1 MSTTTNAVVPVVT
14 QVQQAMKREDRA
26 QMLDTLLAGSGI
38 TPDRFMAV
46 VLNSIVRSP
55 DLQTASLESILD
67 SVRVAA
73 TLRLEPTGI
82 LGEGYIV
89 KYKNTAQFEAGYR
102 GLMKLARRSGQIDTM
117 DSQVVYAADEFQIEL
132 GTEPRILHRPSTE
145 GERGNFRGAYAYARL
160 TNGELVIEW
169 MTMADLESVRKSSRN
184 SSGEHSPW
192 VNHPGEMYRK
202 TVIKRLM
209 KRLPLGTD
217 GELALTHE
225 AELDSQE
232 QPARQPSPQVTDIR
246 KRLGWPTEMAEK
258 VATGK
263 ALDPTG
269 EVIARVREQ
278 VESAIDAPAY
288 RTSDVGQPG
297 ASGDNV
303 TVAPDDNV
311 TVVAPNDLAA
321 ISDLTAIAD
330 AVFEG
335 DVLTAMPIEVSAALP
350 VTPDGEILDRQEDD
364 PEAVCGAQSPFDAD
378 KSCVRERGH
387 KGDKGGHRD
396 DSGLIAW
403 PVAKS

>member
-1 MSTTTNAVVPVVT
+1 MSTTEPTKAVALVT

-55 DLQTASLESILD
+55 DLQRASLESILD

-82 LGEGYIV
+82 LGEGYIIR
-89 KYKNTAQFEAGYR
+89 YKDAAQFEAGYR
-102 GLMKLARRSGQIDTM
+102 GLMKLARRSGQIDSL
-117 DSQVVYAADEFQIEL
+117 DSQVVYTADRFEIDL
-132 GTEPRILHRPSTE
+132 GTEPRILHHPTIE
-145 GERGNFRGAYAYARL
+145 GDRGNYRGAYAWARL
-160 TNGELVIEW
+160 TNGELIIEW
-169 MTMADLESVRKSSRN
+169 MTQADIEAVRKVSRN
-184 SSGEHSPW
+184 SDGEHSPW
-192 VNHPGEMYRK
+192 VRHYGEMARK

-225 AELDSQE
+225 AELDAQE

-246 KRLGWPTEMAEK
+246 KRLG
-258 VATGK
+258 
-263 ALDPTG
+263 
-269 EVIARVREQ
+269 I
-278 VESAIDAPAY
+278 APAAQ
-288 RTSDVGQPG
+288 TSDVGQPG

-303 TVAPDDNV
+303 ETPTEAEVAGI
-311 TVVAPNDLAA
+311 A
-321 ISDLTAIAD
+321 DLTAIAD

-364 PEAVCGAQSPFDAD
+364 PDAVCGAQSPFDAD

-403 PVAKS
+403 PVK

>member
-1 MSTTTNAVVPVVT
+1 MSTTPNTQVALVT

-26 QMLDTLLAGSGI
+26 QMLDTLLANSGI
-38 TPDRFMAV
+38 APERFMAV

-55 DLQTASLESILD
+55 DLQKASLESILD

-82 LGEGYIV
+82 LGEGYILAYGG
-89 KYKNTAQFEAGYR
+89 KAQFEAGYR
-102 GLMKLARRSGQIDTM
+102 GLMKLARRSGQVDSL
-117 DSQVVYAADEFQIEL
+117 DSQVVYTSDRFEIDL
-132 GTEPRILHRPSTE
+132 GTEPRILHQPCMESQ
-145 GERGNFRGAYAYARL
+145 RGNFRGAYAFARL

-169 MTMADLESVRKSSRN
+169 MPTPDIEAVRKVSRN

-192 VNHPGEMYRK
+192 VNHYGEMARK

-225 AELDSQE
+225 AELDQQE
-232 QPARQPSPQVTDIR
+232 QPARTPSPQVTDIR
-246 KRLGWPTEMAEK
+246 KRLG
-258 VATGK
+258 
-263 ALDPTG
+263 
-269 EVIARVREQ
+269 I
-278 VESAIDAPAY
+278 APAGQ
-288 RTSDVGQPG
+288 TSDVGHPG

-303 TVAPDDNV
+303 ETPSEAEVAGI
-311 TVVAPNDLAA
+311 A
-321 ISDLTAIAD
+321 DLTAIAD

-335 DVLTAMPIEVSAALP
+335 DVLTAMPIEVSATLAVP
-350 VTPDGEILDRQEDD
+350 TVTVTPDGEMVEDD
-364 PEAVCGAQSPFDAD
+364 GPCNEPSPGDPS
-378 KSCVRERGH
+378 KTCIRPYGH

-403 PVAKS
+403 PVAK

>member
-1 MSTTTNAVVPVVT
+1 MSTTNAVVPVVT
-14 QVQQAMKREDRA
+14 QVQQAMRREDRA

-117 DSQVVYAADEFQIEL
+117 DSQVVYTADTFQVDL
-132 GTEPRILHRPSTE
+132 GTEPRILHHPTIT
-145 GERGNFRGAYAYARL
+145 GDRGNFLGAYAWARL
-160 TNGELVIEW
+160 TNGELIIEW
-169 MTMADLESVRKSSRN
+169 MTMADLERVRKSSRN

-232 QPARQPSPQVTDIR
+232 QAPMPRVLPPPKVANIR
-246 KRLGWPTEMAEK
+246 ARLGLPTSEGAYPDG
-258 VATGK
+258 TTTT
-263 ALDPTG
+263 P
-269 EVIARVREQ
+269 EQ
-278 VESAIDAPAY
+278 P
-288 RTSDVGQPG
+288 TSDVGQPG
-297 ASGDNV
+297 ASGGNV
-303 TVAPDDNV
+303 G
-311 TVVAPNDLAA
+311 
-321 ISDLTAIAD
+321 DLTAIAD
-330 AVFEG
+330 AVFDPATVD
-335 DVLTAMPIEVSAALP
+335 DVAFAAMPIEVSAALP

-364 PEAVCGAQSPFDAD
+364 PDAVCGAQSPFDAD

-403 PVAKS
+403 PVAK

>member
-1 MSTTTNAVVPVVT
+1 MSTTPNTQVALVT

-55 DLQTASLESILD
+55 DIQNASLESILD

-89 KYKNTAQFEAGYR
+89 KYKDTAQFEAGYR

-117 DSQVVYAADEFQIEL
+117 DSQVVYDADEFQVEL
-132 GTEPRILHRPSTE
+132 GTEPRILHRPTIE

-169 MTMADLESVRKSSRN
+169 MTMADLEAVRKSSRN
-184 SSGEHSPW
+184 GSGQYSPW

-225 AELDSQE
+225 AELDAQD
-232 QPARQPSPQVTDIR
+232 QPARTPSPQVTDIR
-246 KRLGWPTEMAEK
+246 KRLG
-258 VATGK
+258 
-263 ALDPTG
+263 
-269 EVIARVREQ
+269 I
-278 VESAIDAPAY
+278 APAGQ
-288 RTSDVGQPG
+288 TSDVGQPG
-297 ASGDNV
+297 ASEGNV
-303 TVAPDDNV
+303 DE
-311 TVVAPNDLAA
+311 AA
-321 ISDLTAIAD
+321 TT
-330 AVFEG
+330 EG
-335 DVLTAMPIEVSAALP
+335 DVLTAMPIEVSAALS
-350 VTPDGEILDRQEDD
+350 VTPDGEMLDHQEDD
-364 PEAVCGAQSPFDAD
+364 PDAVCGAQSPFDAD
-378 KSCVRERGH
+378 KYCVRERGH

-403 PVAKS
+403 PVK

>member
-1 MSTTTNAVVPVVT
+1 MSTTEPTKAVALVT

-55 DLQTASLESILD
+55 DIQNASLESILD

-89 KYKNTAQFEAGYR
+89 KYKDTAQFEAGYR

-117 DSQVVYAADEFQIEL
+117 DSQVVYDADEFQVEL
-132 GTEPRILHRPSTE
+132 GTEPRILHRPTIE

-169 MTMADLESVRKSSRN
+169 MTMADLEAVRKSSRN
-184 SSGEHSPW
+184 GSGQYSPW

-225 AELDSQE
+225 AELDAQD
-232 QPARQPSPQVTDIR
+232 QPAPEPRPDYRKRLDQSAEIR
-246 KRLGWPTEMAEK
+246 KRLG
-258 VATGK
+258 
-263 ALDPTG
+263 
-269 EVIARVREQ
+269 I
-278 VESAIDAPAY
+278 APAAQ
-288 RTSDVGQPG
+288 TSDVGHPG

-303 TVAPDDNV
+303 RSVGEAEM
-311 TVVAPNDLAA
+311 AEIA
-321 ISDLTAIAD
+321 DLTAIAD

-364 PEAVCGAQSPFDAD
+364 PDAVCGAQSPFDAD

-403 PVAKS
+403 PVK

>member
-89 KYKNTAQFEAGYR
+89 KYKDTAQFEAGYR
-102 GLMKLARRSGQIDTM
+102 GLMKLARRSGQVDSL
-117 DSQVVYAADEFQIEL
+117 DSQVVYTSDRFEIDL
-132 GTEPRILHRPSTE
+132 GTEPRILHQPCMESQ
-145 GERGNFRGAYAYARL
+145 RGNFRGAYAFARL

-169 MTMADLESVRKSSRN
+169 MPTPDIEAVRKVSRN

-192 VNHPGEMYRK
+192 VNHYGEMARK

-225 AELDSQE
+225 AELDAQD
-232 QPARQPSPQVTDIR
+232 QPARTPSPQVTDIR
-246 KRLGWPTEMAEK
+246 KRLG
-258 VATGK
+258 
-263 ALDPTG
+263 
-269 EVIARVREQ
+269 IAPVGQ
-278 VESAIDAPAY
+278 
-288 RTSDVGQPG
+288 TSDVGQPG

-303 TVAPDDNV
+303 DE
-311 TVVAPNDLAA
+311 AA
-321 ISDLTAIAD
+321 TT
-330 AVFEG
+330 EG
-335 DVLTAMPIEVSAALP
+335 DVLTAMPIEVSAALS
-350 VTPDGEILDRQEDD
+350 VTPDGEIVEDD
-364 PEAVCGAQSPFDAD
+364 GPCNEPSPGAPNIL
-378 KSCVRERGH
+378 CIRPYGH

-403 PVAKS
+403 PVK